1 MIGNPC
7 NGPSSSPRARAASDR
22 LATRR
27 AASGSTVTI
36 ALSDALYVSIR
47 ERYSSTNSALDT
59 FLAASTAS

>member
-1 MIGNPC
+1 MQRAEFVAAGSCRIGPL
-7 NGPSSSPRARAASDR
+7 GDASGGV
-22 LATRR
+22 
-27 AASGSTVTI
+27 GSTVTI

>member
-1 MIGNPC
+1 M
-7 NGPSSSPRARAASDR
+7 
-22 LATRR
+22 
-27 AASGSTVTI
+27 TI